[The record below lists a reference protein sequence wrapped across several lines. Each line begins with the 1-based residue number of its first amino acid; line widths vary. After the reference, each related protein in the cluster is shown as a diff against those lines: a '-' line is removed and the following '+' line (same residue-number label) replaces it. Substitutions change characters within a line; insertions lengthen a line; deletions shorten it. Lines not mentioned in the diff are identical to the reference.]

1 MSVVV
6 DASVCVAA
14 LVDDGSEGRWA
25 ETLFTGAPFSAPQ
38 LLLVESTNVLRR
50 LAAAGRL
57 SDLDASIAHRDL
69 LALPIELY
77 PFEPFA
83 ERVWSL
89 RHNVSAYD
97 ACYVA
102 LAEAL
107 DAPLATLDRKLSNAA
122 GPRCDF
128 LSAEV

>member
-14 LVDDGSEGRWA
+14 LVDGGPEGRWA
-25 ETLFTGAPFSAPQ
+25 ETLFAEQPLSAPQ
-38 LLLVESTNVLRR
+38 LILVESTNVLRR

-57 SDLDASIAHRDL
+57 SDLDASTAHRDL
-69 LALPIELY
+69 LSLPVELY

-107 DAPLATLDRKLSNAA
+107 DVPLATLDWKLSSAA
-122 GPRCDF
+122 GPLCEF
-128 LSAEV
+128 LSTDA

>member
-14 LVDDGSEGRWA
+14 LVDGGPEGRWA
-25 ETLFTGAPFSAPQ
+25 ETLFAEQPLSAPQ
-38 LLLVESTNVLRR
+38 LILVESTNVLRR

-57 SDLDASIAHRDL
+57 SDLDASTAHRDL
-69 LALPIELY
+69 LSLPVELY

-107 DAPLATLDRKLSNAA
+107 DVPLATLDRKLSSAA
-122 GPRCDF
+122 GPLCKF
-128 LSAEV
+128 LSTDA